1 MKSQLIIPGV
11 VMAVIILAGVGSF
24 LFSDGSAPPQPP
36 PPSAPPVSQPAP
48 VKETAPAPQPS
59 TPKPIKNNIVELI
72 SQKIDALLN
81 QLTETET
88 ACKGKVDLEFTKID
102 IEENKL
108 TTTVIVKPKGNSS

>member
-1 MKSQLIIPGV
+1 
-11 VMAVIILAGVGSF
+11 MAVIILAGVGSF
-24 LFSDGSAPPQPP
+24 LFADGSAPPQPP

-59 TPKPIKNNIVELI
+59 TPKPPPHKTIKNKIVELI

-88 ACKGKVDLEFTKID
+88 ACKEKVDLEFTKID
-102 IEENKL
+102 IPENKL
-108 TTTVIVKPKGNSS
+108 TTTVIVKPKA